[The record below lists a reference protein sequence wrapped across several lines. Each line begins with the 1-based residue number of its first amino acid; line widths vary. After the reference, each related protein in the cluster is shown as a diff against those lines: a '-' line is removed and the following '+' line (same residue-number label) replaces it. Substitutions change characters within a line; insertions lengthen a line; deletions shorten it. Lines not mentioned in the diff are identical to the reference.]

1 MATPNEIPV
10 AETID
15 NGNPEASEKKTRI
28 LTLGTS
34 DDQEFEVPESAAV
47 LSVTIK
53 HILEDG
59 CELRKIPLPVVD
71 GRTLTRIIGYLTK
84 HSDGGVS
91 EEEKRNF
98 DEEFVARAEMSVL
111 FDVVLAA
118 NYLDIKDL
126 MDLVCQ
132 EIADRMQN
140 KSVKWVRKTFCIE
153 NDFTPE
159 EEKKIKEEH
168 PWAWK
173 DVESDEEEKKIKEE
187 YPWAW
192 KDVESDDDD

>member
-47 LSVTIK
+47 L
-53 HILEDG
+53 
-59 CELRKIPLPVVD
+59 
-71 GRTLTRIIGYLTK
+71 TLTRIIGYLTK